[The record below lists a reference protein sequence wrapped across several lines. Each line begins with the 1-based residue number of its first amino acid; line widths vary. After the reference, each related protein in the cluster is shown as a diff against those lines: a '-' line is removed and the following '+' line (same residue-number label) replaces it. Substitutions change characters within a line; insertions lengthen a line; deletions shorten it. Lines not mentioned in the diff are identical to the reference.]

1 MLDQTR
7 LSNTAYR
14 FTSRR
19 GADVTVL
26 GWAMMLGWLISMSP
40 APWMPHAQ
48 AQSLP
53 PGNVIPT
60 EFSQDDQRLVFTV
73 ANAMHNHPELYYYL
87 CTDDSGREIVRPL
100 KAATTKPGGKHP
112 EKPPIV
118 VMDIKLDRFGTKPQ
132 PKARKYLEDLI
143 AAHNKRRAAG
153 VMVAQGPA
161 PHLMGGGGVA
171 PGPYVPPDPRQMP
184 KPQVDP
190 ATKNSSQAI
199 YAMIA
204 GQITQSYRLRNDDVI
219 GKPLENLMAAV
230 ETNGADEAIKR
241 AAGRIAQLTRDS
253 ADRLE
258 AAKEDRDFQIRYANE
273 RMNRAERGDFI
284 REEQHEW
291 VDSDG
296 RTYSKTVVIDD
307 NESVYNQAS
316 RDLARAE
323 GNTDFKLKT
332 LNDDQKHDLMHTA
345 RARAWDEL
353 VPVMPDKF
361 AGPVSNTPLVAIRF
375 VPEERPIDKVYPYPQ
390 YSTGY
395 SERFQGKYVA
405 KNVSGKE
412 LRHATFAVDFY
423 HFSTMPEVAT
433 RHVYYVPRWGKGEDL
448 EMSRM
453 LVPDKTRGGYRYKIP
468 TTDHINDPPH
478 FELDGMAGVLK
489 MDLMVWSNEAKQNKT
504 TVTFRERAD
513 TIAPVLLAVAEKTLT
528 SSQFNFA
535 AAQSVTKAA
544 KSKPAPAKP
553 AKSKGGP
560 PKKPVQS
567 MEERATTLM
576 AGYLSPLIEVLPKSS
591 PYSEKARHYL
601 VDPKGARENLQ
612 KSKQSGLL
620 AACAVGKRYEGDF
633 NGRKGNGK
641 FGILFTECS
650 ADGNAIRAE
659 IYNPANPK
667 QTRPLGGYV
676 AINRKTT
683 AEFVFLMALAP
694 ASEWTK
700 SPIDAI
706 SLDPFAPAIQTYGF
720 EWVDGKLKGMCTTG
734 NSLSDYVYTAT
745 DYLGHEL
752 AAVSSDSSRLEEAR
766 QRIKANPKWKIPK
779 PGQTSTGQ
787 SDGKLPTS
795 DEFPRGNPFAPRG
808 TPAKPPGINRKPS
821 PGTSGESGRKAR

>member
-1 MLDQTR
+1 MNDQ
-7 LSNTAYR
+7 
-14 FTSRR
+14 
-19 GADVTVL
+19 GGDVISL
-26 GWAMMLGWLISMSP
+26 GWAMMLGWLISMMP

-48 AQSLP
+48 AQSRP

-60 EFSQDDQRLVFTV
+60 EFSASDQRLVFAV
-73 ANAMHNHPELYYYL
+73 ANAMHSHPELYYYVCKDQAGEDVVRAL
-87 CTDDSGREIVRPL
+87 REATD
-100 KAATTKPGGKHP
+100 KPGGKYP
-112 EKPPIV
+112 GKPPIV
-118 VMDIKLDRFGTKPQ
+118 VPDIDLDRFGALPQ
-132 PKARKYLEDLI
+132 PKARKHLEDLCL
-143 AAHNKRRAAG
+143 AHNKRRAAG
-153 VMVAQGPA
+153 VVVAQGPA
-161 PHLMGGGGVA
+161 PHLMGGGGVT
-171 PGPYVPPDPRQMP
+171 PGAYVPPDPRQIP

-190 ATKNSSQAI
+190 ATKNTSQAA

-204 GQITQSYRLRNDDVI
+204 RQITQSYRLRGDDVI
-219 GKPLENLMAAV
+219 GNPLENLMAALESNLV
-230 ETNGADEAIKR
+230 EPPLQR
-241 AAGRIAQLTRDS
+241 AAGCIAQLTRDS
-253 ADRLE
+253 DARLE
-258 AAKEDRDFQIRYANE
+258 SLKEDREFRIRYAKI
-273 RMNRAERGDFI
+273 RMERAERGEYI
-284 REEQHEW
+284 REETYQWDE
-291 VDSDG
+291 SDG
-296 RTYSKTVVIDD
+296 RTYTRKVYFDD
-307 NESVYNQAS
+307 NEDVYLNAKGELAKAENTT
-316 RDLARAE
+316 DLQL
-323 GNTDFKLKT
+323 KLK
-332 LNDDQKHDLMHTA
+332 NDSDKESRIPAVCT
-345 RARAWDEL
+345 RAWDEL

-361 AGPVSNTPLVAIRF
+361 AGPVSNSPLVTIRF
-375 VPEERPIDKVYPYPQ
+375 VPETRHIDKVYPYPQ

-412 LRHATFAVDFY
+412 LRHVTFAVDFY

-433 RHVYYVPRWGKGEDL
+433 RHVYYIPRWGKGEEL

-504 TVTFRERAD
+504 TVTFRERAEKM
-513 TIAPVLLAVAEKTLT
+513 APVLLGVAEKTLT

-535 AAQSVTKAA
+535 AAQSVAKAA
-544 KSKPAPAKP
+544 KSKPIPAKP
-553 AKSKGGP
+553 AKSKSGP
-560 PKKPVQS
+560 PKKPTQS

-620 AACAVGKRYEGDF
+620 AACAVGQRYEGDF

-676 AINRKTT
+676 AVNRKTT

-700 SPIDAI
+700 SAIDAF

-720 EWVDGKLKGMCTTG
+720 ELVEGQLKGMCTTG
-734 NSLSDYVYTAT
+734 NSLSGYVYAAT

-752 AAVSSDSSRLEEAR
+752 AAVSSDSSQLEAAK
-766 QRIKANPKWKIPK
+766 QRIKANPKWKIPQ

-795 DEFPRGNPFAPRG
+795 DQFPRGNPFAPRG
-808 TPAKPPGINRKPS
+808 TPTKPPSINRKPAPAS
-821 PGTSGESGRKAR
+821 TPGESGRKAG